1 MIAGAHDEQRIA
13 DAMDKPTVTSKA
25 LELQE
30 AAIRQGQALARGE
43 QQAAA
48 HYHSKGLL
56 IIGEIRKMAGED
68 VASES

>member
-1 MIAGAHDEQRIA
+1 MIAGAHEEQRIA
-13 DAMDKPTVTSKA
+13 AAMTDQPTVTSKA

-68 VASES
+68 VTE